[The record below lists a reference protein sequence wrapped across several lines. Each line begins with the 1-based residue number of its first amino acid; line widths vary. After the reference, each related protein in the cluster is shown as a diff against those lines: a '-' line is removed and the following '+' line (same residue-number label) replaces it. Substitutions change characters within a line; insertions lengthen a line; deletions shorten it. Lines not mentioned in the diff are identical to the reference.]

1 MKKVFKTA
9 ALTLALMG
17 ATAFAQADEK
27 IALVNGDLLIQQLI
41 TSENVGQKID
51 NEFKSEIEKV
61 QAQQKTLVTKAEA
74 LEKDRKKLKAAD
86 LKKRE
91 EELNKLQADYVRAAN
106 ELQQKVQVRQN
117 QELERVTQEAQEA
130 LNKVAKEKGYTIV
143 FKTEAAAYAVDGKDI
158 TQDVLK
164 VLIKL
169 TPAKK

>member
-74 LEKDRKKLKAAD
+74 LEKDRKKLKAVD

-164 VLIKL
+164 VLIKP